1 VIVLGLLTLA
11 LPVAAVAW
19 LVWGRSHHTTDDG
32 DERSLRRLLQ
42 YLFLLVALVSAASGV
57 TRLVTAALPA
67 GDRFVG
73 PAPADVALGLSLTIV
88 AVPLW
93 LILWR
98 AVRRRLARDADERS
112 STAWAVYVAV
122 AATVTLV
129 VALVNVI
136 RVGTGVVT
144 ADTVAPG
151 AVAAAVVWG
160 PVWGLHAWFLE
171 RSPLAPAGPRRH
183 LVALAGSAVGL
194 VTLATGAVG
203 VLSFGTGQAYR
214 AIAGAALIEGW
225 STEAVRGSLVSAT
238 LGALVWWYH
247 WLRHA
252 ITARRDT
259 PWHLYVL
266 LVGVLGGLL
275 AATVSAG
282 VTLYALLEWVISDPG
297 TTAAIQFAATPRA
310 VAVTAVGIW
319 VWRYHA
325 TVLRLAGRERSEP
338 DRAYEHLVAA
348 VGLVTATSGVTI
360 ALAALIE
367 ALAPA
372 PLAGDGVRGGD
383 AVALALTLLLVG
395 TPLWALFWR
404 RLQNRVRTGP
414 PVERRSP
421 SRRTYVL
428 VMFGVSGLTAAISA
442 VATLFV
448 VFRDLLEGRLAATVV
463 NDMRFAIALVVAAGA
478 VSAYHWAVRQE
489 DRAAAPAQP
498 PRRHVLLVS
507 ADGEETAAVLERRT
521 GARVRTLHRLD
532 VDAATVDTDAVTAVI
547 MDSRHAR
554 LLVTVDA
561 DGTIHAIPYERT

>member
-1 VIVLGLLTLA
+1 
-11 LPVAAVAW
+11 
-19 LVWGRSHHTTDDG
+19 
-32 DERSLRRLLQ
+32 
-42 YLFLLVALVSAASGV
+42 
-57 TRLVTAALPA
+57 
-67 GDRFVG
+67 VG
-73 PAPADVALGLSLTIV
+73 
-88 AVPLW
+88 
-93 LILWR
+93 
-98 AVRRRLARDADERS
+98 
-112 STAWAVYVAV
+112 
-122 AATVTLV
+122 
-129 VALVNVI
+129 
-136 RVGTGVVT
+136 
-144 ADTVAPG
+144 
-151 AVAAAVVWG
+151 
-160 PVWGLHAWFLE
+160 
-171 RSPLAPAGPRRH
+171 
-183 LVALAGSAVGL
+183 
-194 VTLATGAVG
+194 
-203 VLSFGTGQAYR
+203 
-214 AIAGAALIEGW
+214 
-225 STEAVRGSLVSAT
+225 AT

-282 VTLYALLEWVISDPG
+282 VTLYALLEWVIGDPG
-297 TTAAIQFAATPRA
+297 TTAAIHFAATPRA